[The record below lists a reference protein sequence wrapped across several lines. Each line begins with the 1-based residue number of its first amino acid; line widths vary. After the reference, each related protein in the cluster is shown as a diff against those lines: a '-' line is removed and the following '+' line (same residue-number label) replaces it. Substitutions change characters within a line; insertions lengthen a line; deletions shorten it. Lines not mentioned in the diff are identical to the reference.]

1 MHLCRSW
8 ILVGAW
14 ACGLAPLAAHAVV
27 VYKWTDAQGVVHYSD
42 QPVPGAEKMATSSA
56 PEHAGILGQTAA
68 AGAPG
73 SGPTPQKPPASLSSA
88 TVAITSPGSQQ
99 TFTGG
104 ESVPVA
110 LSINPE
116 IKAGWVVV
124 WSLNGAQVQN
134 QAPEATQFTLTDLA
148 RGVYTIEATVT
159 DPGTGESK
167 SAEAVTFN
175 VIRPSLLSP
184 QHK

>member
-14 ACGLAPLAAHAVV
+14 ASGLAPLAAHALV

-42 QPVPGAEKMATSSA
+42 QPVPGAEKMFTSSA

-68 AGAPG
+68 GPS
-73 SGPTPQKPPASLSSA
+73 SGPTPQKPPTALSAA

-104 ESVPVA
+104 ETVPVA
-110 LSINPE
+110 LSITPE
-116 IKAGWVVV
+116 IKPGWIVV

-134 QAPEATQFTLTDLA
+134 QAPDATQFTLTDLA

-167 SAEAVTFN
+167 AADAVTFN
-175 VIRPSLLSP
+175 VMRPSVLSP

>member
-14 ACGLAPLAAHAVV
+14 ASGLAPLTAQALV

-42 QPVPGAEKMATSSA
+42 QPVPGAERVLTSSA

-68 AGAPG
+68 GSSAPPP
-73 SGPTPQKPPASLSSA
+73 SRRPPTSLSSA
-88 TVAITSPGSQQ
+88 TVAITSPGPQQ

-110 LSINPE
+110 LSITPDL
-116 IKAGWVVV
+116 KPGYTVV

-134 QAPEATQFTLTDLA
+134 QAPDATQFTLTDLA

-167 SAEAVTFN
+167 TAAAVTFN
-175 VIRPSLLSP
+175 VLRPSLLSP

>member
-1 MHLCRSW
+1 MHLRRSW

-14 ACGLAPLAAHAVV
+14 GWGLVPLAAHALV
-27 VYKWTDAQGVVHYSD
+27 VYKWTDAQGVVHFSD
-42 QPVPGAEKMATSSA
+42 QPAPGAEKVPTSSA
-56 PEHAGILGQTAA
+56 PEHAGILGQTAGPSSA
-68 AGAPG
+68 A
-73 SGPTPQKPPASLSSA
+73 PTAQKPPTALSSA
-88 TVAITSPGSQQ
+88 TVAITSPASQQ

-110 LSINPE
+110 LSITPS
-116 IKAGWVVV
+116 IKPSWTVV
-124 WSLNGAQVQN
+124 WSLNGAQVPN
-134 QAPEATQFTLTDLA
+134 QAADATAFTLTDLA
-148 RGVYTIEATVT
+148 RGTYTIEAIVT

-175 VIRPSLLSP
+175 VMRPSVLSP

>member
-14 ACGLAPLAAHAVV
+14 ASGLAPLAAHALV

-42 QPVPGAEKMATSSA
+42 QPVPGAEKMFTSSA
-56 PEHAGILGQTAA
+56 PEHAGIMGQTADPSPGA
-68 AGAPG
+68 A
-73 SGPTPQKPPASLSSA
+73 PQKKPTAGLSSA
-88 TVAITSPGSQQ
+88 TVAITSPGPQQ

-110 LSINPE
+110 LSISPE
-116 IKAGWVVV
+116 PKPGYTVV

-134 QAPEATQFTLTDLA
+134 QAPDATQFTLTDLA

-167 SAEAVTFN
+167 AADAVTFN
-175 VIRPSLLSP
+175 VMRPSILSP